1 VGGASRQGSVGRV
14 REPTGAQRT
23 QRFELQGGETAPHAA
38 RRAIDSIAG
47 RIAPTVHDDVRLLV
61 SELVA
66 NSVLH
71 ARVGSDESLTLVLS
85 LSERRLRVEVRD
97 AGHGFDASLPA
108 LDAPSKSGNGLRLV
122 EQLADRWGVAREART
137 CVWFEV
143 DRPGGS
149 PSGDGARNR

>member
-1 VGGASRQGSVGRV
+1 VGGASRRSSVDHV
-14 REPTGAQRT
+14 REPTGAPRT
-23 QRFELQGGETAPHAA
+23 QRFELQGGENAPHAA
-38 RRAIDSIAG
+38 RRAVDSIAG

-71 ARVGSDESLTLVLS
+71 APVDSDNSLTLVLS
-85 LSERRLRVEVRD
+85 LSERRLRVEVHD

-122 EQLADRWGVAREART
+122 EQLADRWGVGREPRT

-149 PSGDGARNR
+149 PGGDGARKR

>member
-1 VGGASRQGSVGRV
+1 VGGASRRGSVDHV
-14 REPTGAQRT
+14 REPAGAPRT

-38 RRAIDSIAG
+38 RCAVDSIAG
-47 RIAPTVHDDVRLLV
+47 RIAPTIHDDVRLLV

-71 ARVGSDESLTLVLS
+71 ARADSDNSLTLVLS
-85 LSERRLRVEVRD
+85 LSERRLRVEVHD
-97 AGHGFDASLPA
+97 AGHGFHASLPA

-122 EQLADRWGVAREART
+122 EQLADRWGMAREPST

-143 DRPGGS
+143 DRPGRS
-149 PSGDGARNR
+149 P